1 MSPFLEVRGVSKRF
15 GATLA
20 LDDVSATFM
29 AGKIHCV
36 LGENG
41 AGKSTLGKIIG
52 GVYAKDTGHL
62 LLEGREV
69 TLGTVMQARENGVAV
84 VFQELS
90 MAPDLSVRANLLLG
104 AEPHRHPFTRIRSGA
119 ELVRVS
125 SVLARLDI
133 RVDPEARI
141 DQLPVATRQLL
152 EVGKALIRRPRMIVL
167 DEPTAMLN
175 ETEKRKLYTV
185 LSSLRADGTVVALI
199 THHLDDVEA
208 VADHVSIMRDGR
220 MVDSFAVSGKR
231 ETALIAQKLKGAATR
246 VPDAGAMPALDPVPF
261 LEIQGLR
268 DRADRPAPLTLRRG
282 EIVGL
287 YGVVGSGALR
297 VSAALT
303 GSHQTSTLEV
313 QIDGMRHTIRT
324 PSHARKLGI
333 AYLPAGRASNGIL
346 PTRSIRENLNIAGL
360 SRYARAGVI
369 SRGLEAAGTQR
380 QLQASAVKYA
390 NAEDSI
396 SLLSGGNQQKVLVAR
411 VLSAATRVLV
421 LEDPTAGVDIGAK
434 RQILDAIRTRASGG
448 LAVILVSSDLTETI
462 ELVDTLYTL
471 YSGAVV
477 ARYASPEPRDKPAI
491 VADIIGQN

>member
-1 MSPFLEVRGVSKRF
+1 
-15 GATLA
+15 
-20 LDDVSATFM
+20 
-29 AGKIHCV
+29 
-36 LGENG
+36 
-41 AGKSTLGKIIG
+41 
-52 GVYAKDTGHL
+52 
-62 LLEGREV
+62 
-69 TLGTVMQARENGVAV
+69 
-84 VFQELS
+84 
-90 MAPDLSVRANLLLG
+90 
-104 AEPHRHPFTRIRSGA
+104 
-119 ELVRVS
+119 
-125 SVLARLDI
+125 
-133 RVDPEARI
+133 
-141 DQLPVATRQLL
+141 
-152 EVGKALIRRPRMIVL
+152 
-167 DEPTAMLN
+167 
-175 ETEKRKLYTV
+175 
-185 LSSLRADGTVVALI
+185 
-199 THHLDDVEA
+199 
-208 VADHVSIMRDGR
+208 
-220 MVDSFAVSGKR
+220 VSGKR

-261 LEIQGLR
+261 LEIKGLR